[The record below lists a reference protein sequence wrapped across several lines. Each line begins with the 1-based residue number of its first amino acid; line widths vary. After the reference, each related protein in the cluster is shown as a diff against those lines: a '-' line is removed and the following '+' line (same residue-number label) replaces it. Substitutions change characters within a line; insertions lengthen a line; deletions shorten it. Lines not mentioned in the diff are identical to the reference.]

1 MMQEYGKKYEQ
12 DGVVL
17 PILCVRDD
25 GFDPETFLEVSGMQW
40 NDYFVLKP
48 FVITFSVLEF
58 FTKSAMFFFSF
69 GRSLEVLGIRF

>member
-1 MMQEYGKKYEQ
+1 MQEYGKKYEQ

-40 NDYFVLKP
+40 NQYLSLKLLEIV
-48 FVITFSVLEF
+48 FSVFTFS
-58 FTKSAMFFFSF
+58 TKISMFFFSF
-69 GRSLEVLGIRF
+69 GRSLESLLH